1 VRTNRLQNQSRR
13 ACPELVERGRLNL
26 AQEAVLGRDS
36 RDEKSRRDDCGKCAA
51 SGRDEGVLPIPKTS
65 LKKEVK
71 IHESVSAIIAE
82 VGAVLWVGNV
92 VVHLQRV
99 VVVGDVSDG

>member
-1 VRTNRLQNQSRR
+1 MVRKKSFSRAFSTTLARQHLQQLQKRNAGS
-13 ACPELVERGRLNL
+13 LHYG
-26 AQEAVLGRDS
+26 
-36 RDEKSRRDDCGKCAA
+36 GKCAA
-51 SGRDEGVLPIPKTS
+51 SGRDDSVLLIPKTS

>member
-1 VRTNRLQNQSRR
+1 MTAKKQRQHLQQLQKRKAGSPHYGGTC
-13 ACPELVERGRLNL
+13 A
-26 AQEAVLGRDS
+26 AAGRD
-36 RDEKSRRDDCGKCAA
+36 D
-51 SGRDEGVLPIPKTS
+51 GVLLIPKTS